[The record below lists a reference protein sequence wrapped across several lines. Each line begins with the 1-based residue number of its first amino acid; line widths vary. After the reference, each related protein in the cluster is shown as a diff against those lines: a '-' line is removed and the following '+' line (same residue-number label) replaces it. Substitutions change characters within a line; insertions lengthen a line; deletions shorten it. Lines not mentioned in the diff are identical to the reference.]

1 MPFGTMSPLGF
12 IEGARLNVP
21 GRHGAAVTGDAVA
34 VVWSADDGHVVSATP
49 AFADLIG
56 RPPAELVGLP
66 AAELGL
72 HVGASASGTVDDVE
86 PWRVTSAQVEL
97 RTVSDTARLVEARS
111 HVMRVRDER
120 LVFTVVEEAPQEQ
133 GLLELVLDGVPLA
146 IVLLNR
152 ELRIVRAN
160 TRAAAMLG
168 VSETESVNRRFGDV
182 LPMMTP
188 MLGRDLEDILA
199 GSAPRLGVELS
210 LPPRRFLTSYFPL
223 MAPNGAVNGVGCL
236 FVDITEQRDAEDAL
250 HDSEEN
256 RRLIFGQML
265 RAEEA
270 ERARI
275 ALDLHDDTIQVLAA
289 SLLMTDGAI
298 ALAGRREETEIA
310 TRLNQA
316 RDVLASA
323 TERARRLMFELHPTL
338 LDQRG
343 LRAALSA
350 LAEQTGQQIGASW
363 SVEAPDM
370 RYSWAVEALAFRIVR
385 EAVINVRKH
394 SQAGRFE
401 IGLVE
406 RDSRLYGVVSD
417 DGCGFVVEQTIG
429 AYQRPLHLGLQSS
442 DERIHLAGGELDVT
456 SDMTPGSSG
465 TKVSFWLPI
474 DTNGQ

>member
-1 MPFGTMSPLGF
+1 M
-12 IEGARLNVP
+12 EGSRFNVP

-34 VVWSADDGHVVSATP
+34 VVWSADDGQVVSATP
-49 AFADLIG
+49 AFGDLVGRPIGELIG
-56 RPPAELVGLP
+56 RPAID
-66 AAELGL
+66 LGL
-72 HVGASASGTVDDVE
+72 HVDASAGGTVDDVE
-86 PWRVTSAQVEL
+86 PWRVTSTQVDL
-97 RTVSDTARLVEARS
+97 RTVTGTDRVVEARS
-111 HVMRVRDER
+111 HVMRVRGER
-120 LVFTVVEEAPQEQ
+120 LVFTTVEEAPQEQ

-146 IVLLNR
+146 IVLLDR
-152 ELRIVRAN
+152 DLQIVRAN
-160 TRAAAMLG
+160 TRAAAMLATPE
-168 VSETESVNRRFGDV
+168 VQTTRRPFREV
-182 LPMMTP
+182 LPAMTAQ
-188 MLGRDLEDILA
+188 LERDLEDILG
-199 GSAPRLGVELS
+199 GSAPRIGVELS

-250 HDSEEN
+250 HDSEAN

-298 ALAGRREETEIA
+298 ALAARREETEIA
-310 TRLNQA
+310 ERLNHA
-316 RDVLASA
+316 RDVLAAA
-323 TERARRLMFELHPTL
+323 TERARRLMFELHPTV

-343 LRAALSA
+343 LRAALTA
-350 LAEQTGQQIGASW
+350 LAEQTGQQIGATW
-363 SVEAPDM
+363 SVEAPDE

-385 EAVINVRKH
+385 EAVMNVRKH
-394 SQAGRFE
+394 SQASRFE
-401 IGLVE
+401 VRLVE

-417 DGCGFVVEQTIG
+417 DGRGFVVEQAIG
-429 AYQRPLHLGLQSS
+429 PRQRPLHLGLQSS

-456 SDMTPGSSG
+456 SSTTPGSTG

-474 DTNGQ
+474 DTNGHGDG

>member
-1 MPFGTMSPLGF
+1 M
-12 IEGARLNVP
+12 EGARLNVP

-34 VVWSADDGHVVSATP
+34 VVWSADDGQVVSATP
-49 AFADLIG
+49 TFADLIG

-66 AAELGL
+66 ATELGL

-97 RTVSDTARLVEARS
+97 RTVSGTARLVEARS

-146 IVLLNR
+146 IVLLDR

-168 VSETESVNRRFGDV
+168 VSETQSVNRRFGEV

-199 GSAPRLGVELS
+199 GSAPRLGVELA

-298 ALAGRREETEIA
+298 ALADRRDEIEIA

-343 LRAALSA
+343 LRAALTA
-350 LAEQTGQQIGASW
+350 LAEQTGQQMGATW

-370 RYSWAVEALAFRIVR
+370 RYSWAVEALVFRIVR
-385 EAVINVRKH
+385 EAVTNVRKH
-394 SQAGRFE
+394 SKAGRFE
-401 IGLVE
+401 IRLIE

-417 DGCGFVVEQTIG
+417 DGCGFAVEQTMD

-442 DERIHLAGGELDVT
+442 DERIHLAGGELGVT
-456 SDMTPGSSG
+456 SDMTLGTSG

>member
-1 MPFGTMSPLGF
+1 M
-12 IEGARLNVP
+12 I
-21 GRHGAAVTGDAVA
+21 
-34 VVWSADDGHVVSATP
+34 WSADDGQVVSATP
-49 AFADLIG
+49 TFGDLVGRPTEELIG
-56 RPPAELVGLP
+56 RP

-72 HVGASASGTVDDVE
+72 HVDASARGTVDDVE
-86 PWRVTSAQVEL
+86 PWRITSAQVEL
-97 RTVSDTARLVEARS
+97 RTVSGARLVEARS
-111 HVMRVRDER
+111 HLMRVRGER
-120 LVFTVVEEAPQEQ
+120 LVLTTVEEAPQEQ

-146 IVLLNR
+146 IVLLDR

-168 VSETESVNRRFGDV
+168 ASERQSIHRRFDDV
-182 LPMMTP
+182 LPTVTP
-188 MLGRDLEDILA
+188 ALGRDLDDILA
-199 GSAPRLGVELS
+199 GSGPRTGVELF

-223 MAPNGAVNGVGCL
+223 LAPNGAVNGVGCL

-298 ALAGRREETEIA
+298 ALAARREETEIA
-310 TRLNQA
+310 ERLNQA
-316 RDVLASA
+316 REVLASA

-343 LRAALSA
+343 LQAALTA
-350 LAEQTGQQIGASW
+350 LAEETGRQIGATW
-363 SVEAPDM
+363 SVEAPGV

-385 EAVINVRKH
+385 EA
-394 SQAGRFE
+394 
-401 IGLVE
+401 
-406 RDSRLYGVVSD
+406 
-417 DGCGFVVEQTIG
+417 
-429 AYQRPLHLGLQSS
+429 
-442 DERIHLAGGELDVT
+442 
-456 SDMTPGSSG
+456 
-465 TKVSFWLPI
+465 
-474 DTNGQ
+474 

>member
-1 MPFGTMSPLGF
+1 M
-12 IEGARLNVP
+12 EGARLNVP
-21 GRHGAAVTGDAVA
+21 GRHGSAVTGDAVA
-34 VVWSADDGHVVSATP
+34 VVWSADDGQVVSATP
-49 AFADLIG
+49 TFADLIG

-72 HVGASASGTVDDVE
+72 HVGASARGTVDDVE

-97 RTVSDTARLVEARS
+97 RTASGTTRLVEARS

-146 IVLLNR
+146 IVLLDR

-168 VSETESVNRRFGDV
+168 VSETQSVNRRFGEV

-210 LPPRRFLTSYFPL
+210 VPPRRFLTSYFPL

-298 ALAGRREETEIA
+298 ALADRRDESEIA

-343 LRAALSA
+343 LRAALTA
-350 LAEQTGQQIGASW
+350 LAEQTGQQVGATW

-385 EAVINVRKH
+385 EAVTNVRKH
-394 SQAGRFE
+394 SRAGRFE
-401 IGLVE
+401 IRLIE

-417 DGCGFVVEQTIG
+417 DGVGFVVAQTMG
-429 AYQRPLHLGLQSS
+429 AFQRPLHLGLQSS

-456 SDMTPGSSG
+456 SATTPGSSG

>member
-1 MPFGTMSPLGF
+1 M
-12 IEGARLNVP
+12 
-21 GRHGAAVTGDAVA
+21 GR
-34 VVWSADDGHVVSATP
+34 P
-49 AFADLIG
+49 PADLIG
-56 RPPAELVGLP
+56 LP
-66 AAELGL
+66 AAGLGL
-72 HVGASASGTVDDVE
+72 DVGAPASGTADDVE

-97 RTVSDTARLVEARS
+97 RRVSGTVRLVEARS
-111 HVMRVRDER
+111 HVMRVRGER
-120 LVFTVVEEAPQEQ
+120 LVFTVVEKAPQER

-146 IVLLNR
+146 IVLLDR

-168 VSETESVNRRFGDV
+168 VSETDSVNRRFGDV

-188 MLGRDLEDILA
+188 MLRRDLDDILA

-210 LPPRRFLTSYFPL
+210 VPPRRFLASYFPL
-223 MAPNGAVNGVGCL
+223 MTPNGAVNGVGCL

-289 SLLMTDGAI
+289 SLLMTDGTI
-298 ALAGRREETEIA
+298 ALAGRREEIEIA
-310 TRLNQA
+310 ARLNQA

-343 LRAALSA
+343 LRAALTA
-350 LAEQTGQQIGASW
+350 LAEQTGRQIGAAW

-385 EAVINVRKH
+385 EAVTNVRKH

-401 IGLVE
+401 IRLIE
-406 RDSRLYGVVSD
+406 RDSRLCGVVSD
-417 DGCGFVVEQTIG
+417 DGRGFVVERALDTH
-429 AYQRPLHLGLQSS
+429 QRPLHLGLQSS

-456 SDMTPGSSG
+456 SGMTPGSSG

-474 DTNGQ
+474 DTNGE